1 MAPAAGGAGAAW
13 PARRAL
19 ARRAMYRSETARPR
33 ATATLTAHM
42 CASRGVR
49 SICVCMPGYS
59 MSVLGVSE
67 CTGPQIGCLPLG
79 RVSQP
84 ASHASGRTTGVT
96 RVRTGGRPSVWA
108 AFPAK
113 SAFHTW
119 AQCAG
124 CTVADVTEDG
134 CGIPLHM
141 LHSSAR
147 GRVSYR
153 GFFAG
158 FFRAAHCG
166 CGRALGCSQPA
177 P

>member
-1 MAPAAGGAGAAW
+1 M
-13 PARRAL
+13 
-19 ARRAMYRSETARPR
+19 
-33 ATATLTAHM
+33 
-42 CASRGVR
+42 
-49 SICVCMPGYS
+49 CMPGYS

-134 CGIPLHM
+134 CGIPLRAQK
-141 LHSSAR
+141 LPPSPPLRGGRGGLAR
-147 GRVSYR
+147 RASV
-153 GFFAG
+153 AV
-158 FFRAAHCG
+158 RAAEG
-166 CGRALGCSQPA
+166 CHKK
-177 P
+177 